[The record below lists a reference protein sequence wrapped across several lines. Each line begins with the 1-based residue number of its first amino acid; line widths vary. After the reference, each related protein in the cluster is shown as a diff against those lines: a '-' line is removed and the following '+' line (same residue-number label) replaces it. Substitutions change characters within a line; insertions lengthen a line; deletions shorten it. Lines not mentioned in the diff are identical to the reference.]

1 MKLSTAPVDLVE
13 MGGVVSAGQFRIRNS
28 AKAFS
33 ILSSGLY
40 ANKPLAI
47 VRELSCNAYDSH
59 VAAGKKDVPFD
70 LHLPTVWEPFFAIR
84 DYGTGL
90 NHDQVINIYT
100 TYFEST
106 KTQSNDFIGALGLG
120 SKSPFS
126 YTDNFSVTAFKDGVK
141 RNYSAFI
148 DDTGVPSIA
157 LLEESET
164 SEPNGVEV
172 KFAISNRD
180 DFYKFENSAAHALT
194 YFDPIPNFTGAA
206 VVVNKPTYRTEI
218 ELPDGIR
225 QMSRRQSVAVMG
237 NIAYPIE
244 LPKGSIDNGL
254 QDLLNCGLELTFNI
268 GELDFQASREG
279 LSYIPM
285 TIDAIKTKLT
295 FLRDSLKDLLETA
308 IKQWTGDKWEKT
320 EKMMELA
327 SQAMWRAAIDSYLTA
342 HPDEFHIV
350 KDQYKQWAVFSRE
363 ITEYDAAEFNAKIDM
378 FTLDHRGSPVQRKM
392 IIRAY
397 DYKTQAYKPSYH
409 FNVNSGIRF
418 VVADEKIG
426 SVEKTKYNV
435 PTLLKDNR
443 RSAVY
448 LIRPVNPNMPIDP
461 KFWDMFAN
469 PDSARIT
476 KSSDLVKK
484 PVSKTAPSVSTGPV
498 QVMRMTES
506 YRGDWIFKPV
516 AIDLTNPVD
525 VKNKKYYINVSGY
538 APTDALFKGISIPKL
553 MDLLSETDT
562 TELIVD
568 VYAIRKGATWVNDRA
583 DWVKLEDHLNEFFN
597 KYVATVESVKAAA
610 NISHQ
615 TLALFEQRVANKVAK
630 TSPYRAAAERA
641 MKIRRLRELSTLSIT
656 RVMNFLK
663 INMPA
668 GKPDQTVV
676 DDIAFITTT
685 ANRYPVIFNTLT
697 YIRTEHEHIYTDYIK
712 FIDTHS

>member
-1 MKLSTAPVDLVE
+1 MKLSTTPVDLVE
-13 MGGVVSAGQFRIRNS
+13 MGGVVSSGQFRIRNS

-70 LHLPTVWEPFFAIR
+70 LHLPTVWEPFFAVR

-180 DFYKFENSAAHALT
+180 DFYKFKNSATTALV
-194 YFDPIPNFTGAA
+194 YFDPVPNFTGES
-206 VVVNKPTYRTEI
+206 VFVNKPNYLNDI
-218 ELPDGIR
+218 ELPAGIR
-225 QMSRRQSVAVMG
+225 QLASGRQSVAVMG

-244 LPKGSIDNGL
+244 LPKGSVDSGL
-254 QDLLNCGLELTFNI
+254 QDLLYCGLELTFDI

-285 TIDAIKTKLT
+285 TVDAIKTKLT
-295 FLRDSLKDLLETA
+295 FLRNSLKVLLEDA
-308 IKQWTGDKWEKT
+308 IKQWTGDKWEKS
-320 EKMMELA
+320 EKMIVIMG
-327 SQAMWRAAIDSYLTA
+327 QPMWRAAADDYLSA
-342 HPDEFHIV
+342 NPNEFHIV
-350 KDQYKQWAVFSRE
+350 NQYKQWHLFSRE
-363 ITEYDAAEFNAKIDM
+363 ISEQDAAVCNAKVDM
-378 FTLDHRGSPVQRKM
+378 FVLDHRGTPIQRKM
-392 IIRAY
+392 IRAY
-397 DYKTQAYKPSYH
+397 DHKSQSYKLSH
-409 FNVNSGIRF
+409 FFSVNSGIRF

-448 LIRPVNPNMPIDP
+448 LVRPVDASKPIDP
-461 KFWDMFAN
+461 KFWNLFAT
-469 PDSARIT
+469 PDANRIS

-484 PVSKTAPSVSTGPV
+484 PVTASTRAGSTGPV
-498 QVMRMTES
+498 QVMKMFES
-506 YRGDWIFKPV
+506 HRSNWTFKPV
-516 AIDLTNPVD
+516 TIDLTEPVD
-525 VKNKKYYINVSGY
+525 TTKKKYYINVSGY
-538 APTDALFKGISIPKL
+538 APTDALFKNVSIPKL
-553 MDLLSETDT
+553 KDLLEDT
-562 TELIVD
+562 GSNELMVD
-568 VYAIRKGATWVNDRA
+568 VYAIRKGATWVAERA
-583 DWVKLEDHLNEFFN
+583 DWVKLEDHLSDFFK
-597 KYVATVESVKAAA
+597 KYVATVESVKSAA
-610 NISHQ
+610 NVPSQ
-615 TLALFEQRVANKVAK
+615 LLSLFEKRVASKVPA
-630 TSPYRAAAERA
+630 TSPYCIAFEKAI
-641 MKIRRLRELSTLSIT
+641 KIQRLREFSTNTIT
-656 RVMNFLK
+656 RLMNFLK
-663 INMPA
+663 ITIPS
-668 GKPDQTVV
+668 GQPDQTVI
-676 DDIAFITTT
+676 DDIAFIEMT
-685 ANRYPVIFNTLT
+685 AIRYPVIFNTLS
-697 YIRTEHEHIYTDYIK
+697 YIRTEHEHIYSDYIK